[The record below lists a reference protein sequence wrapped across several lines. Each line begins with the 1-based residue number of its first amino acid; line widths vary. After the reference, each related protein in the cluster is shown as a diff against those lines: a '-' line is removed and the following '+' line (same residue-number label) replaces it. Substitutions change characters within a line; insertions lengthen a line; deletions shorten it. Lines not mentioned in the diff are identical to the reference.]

1 MACSHQS
8 AGCDVRP
15 GSKAAAQ
22 SHGGRDRF
30 TPNNGHEVARPASP
44 LRATSRHFIGR
55 LISKRQPAIPKD
67 QQASG
72 ETIMERDAEIDQIK
86 RELAILRDR
95 YAIYGR
101 SARMLRFF
109 FLYLIPIVALVLAIM
124 LSLFDPLYGLFWA
137 LMMLVL
143 AALVALSL
151 KSTNISNIRWIDV
164 ASQSFG
170 NMYIRKMYE
179 PYFFYPDARP
189 RPRSDAE
196 LLEWQIADRERRLSE
211 LGESALG
218 LKTD

>member
-1 MACSHQS
+1 
-8 AGCDVRP
+8 V
-15 GSKAAAQ
+15 
-22 SHGGRDRF
+22 
-30 TPNNGHEVARPASP
+30 
-44 LRATSRHFIGR
+44 
-55 LISKRQPAIPKD
+55 
-67 QQASG
+67 
-72 ETIMERDAEIDQIK
+72 ERDAEIDQIK

-95 YAIYGR
+95 YAIYGG

-109 FLYLIPIVALVLAIM
+109 FLYLIPTVALVLAIM

-143 AALVALSL
+143 AALIVLSL
-151 KSTNISNIRWIDV
+151 KSTSIRWIDV

-170 NMYIRKMYE
+170 NIRIHKMYE

-211 LGESALG
+211 LGESVPG
-218 LKTD
+218 LNID